1 MNRKILMAAMAAS
14 MVFPVAA
21 GTGNE
26 SVTETGSRSVTGMES
41 VADTSRVY
49 DLDEVVVV
57 AQSKEYLKMR
67 KQPLS
72 SSVLT
77 SNELGV
83 LGVRDLR
90 ELSDYVPS
98 FVMPVYGSRYTSSIY
113 VRGIGSRVNSPSM
126 GIYVDNIPL
135 MSKAAFNSHVYQLD
149 RVDVLRGAQGTLYG
163 MNTEGGLVRQYTK
176 NPMNYQG
183 TDISLGIGTRF
194 YRNIEAA
201 HYHRFSDRLAL
212 SLAAFYNG
220 QNGFFRNEAT
230 GDRADK
236 SNEAGGRLR
245 LIAKPSERL
254 TFDLTADY
262 QWVRQNG
269 FPYGRLDMNSQHASD
284 PSTNRQGNYRRN
296 MLNTGLNIGY
306 AGEWA
311 DLSYTLSWQY
321 LKDDMLMDIDYRP
334 QDYMH
339 MEQAQLQNAITHELV
354 LKSHQLGR
362 WQGTTGFFFS
372 HQWLKTQ
379 APVYFDP
386 AMNAF
391 LSQTI
396 QDYAY
401 YGMLNAMAARMGRD
415 AAAAMIERAG
425 GCHITMDTET
435 IPGLF
440 HTPQTNYGL
449 FHETNLKLTDRLT
462 ATLGLRYDLSQ
473 TSIDY
478 VTSAT
483 THLDENVMG
492 INVQATVRSLLKHKD
507 EASFEQW
514 LPKVG
519 LTYRIDQHGSNIYG
533 IVSKGYR
540 AGGFNIQMF
549 SDILQAE
556 LQGAAQTARGE
567 LNIEHDEA
575 AYDDI
580 RQTIAYKPEESW
592 NFELG
597 THLNLLDGLQL
608 DLAAYYMQI
617 RNQQLS
623 VFASQYGFGRMMVNA
638 GRSYSCG
645 VEATLRGSAFDDRLT
660 WSASYGYTHAVFK
673 EYIDST
679 TVDGQVEAIDYKDK
693 RVPFVPMHTVA
704 AHADYRFDVG
714 SGLLKSIT
722 VGANVTAQGKTWW
735 DEANTYGQKFYALA
749 GAHIDAD
756 LKPVVVSLWARNI
769 GNANYN
775 TFALKS
781 SFGGDTSYF
790 AQRGNPFQAGV
801 DVRVHF

>member
-1 MNRKILMAAMAAS
+1 MKRNIFLFCSLLVGMTALAE
-14 MVFPVAA
+14 
-21 GTGNE
+21 TGNKE
-26 SVTETGSRSVTGMES
+26 LA
-41 VADTSRVY
+41 ADSSRVH

-57 AQSKEYLKMR
+57 SQSKEYLR
-67 KQPLS
+67 LRHQPLS

-77 SNELGV
+77 GTDINTVGA
-83 LGVRDLR
+83 RDLR
-90 ELSDYVPS
+90 SMSSYIPS
-98 FVMPVYGSRYTSSIY
+98 FVMPTYGSRYTSSIY

-126 GIYVDNIPL
+126 GVYLDDIPL
-135 MSKAAFNSHVYQLD
+135 MSKATFNSHSYELD

-163 MNTEGGLVRQYTK
+163 INTEGGLVRQYTK

-183 TDISLGIGTRF
+183 TDVRLGLGTHF
-194 YRNIEAA
+194 YRNAEAA
-201 HYHRFSDRLAL
+201 HYHKFSDRLAL

-220 QNGFFRNEAT
+220 QNGFFRNQAT
-230 GDRADK
+230 GDRADE

-245 LIAKPSERL
+245 LVMQPSERL
-254 TFDLTADY
+254 TVNLLADY
-262 QWVRQNG
+262 QWVNQNG
-269 FPYGRLDMNSQHASD
+269 FAYGQLDMGTDKAAD
-284 PSTNRQGNYRRN
+284 PSTNRQGTYKRN
-296 MLNTGLNIGY
+296 MLNTGLNMLFRGD
-306 AGEWA
+306 WA

-321 LKDDMLMDIDYRP
+321 LKDGMLMDIDYRP

-354 LKSHQLGR
+354 LKTQQLGM

-391 LSQTI
+391 LSKSI
-396 QDYAY
+396 EDYAY
-401 YGMLNAMAARMGRD
+401 YGMLNSMAARMGQE

-425 GCHITMDTET
+425 GCHITMDIET

-440 HTPQTNYGL
+440 RTPQTNYGL
-449 FHETNLKLTDRLT
+449 FHETNLRLTDRLT
-462 ATLGLRYDLSQ
+462 ATLGLRYDITQ

-478 VTSAT
+478 ATSAVA
-483 THLDENVMG
+483 HLDESVMG
-492 INVQATVRSLLKHKD
+492 TQVQATVRSLLEQKED
-507 EASFEQW
+507 ASFEQW

-519 LTYRIDQHGSNIYG
+519 LTWQLDSRGSNVYG

-556 LQGAAQTARGE
+556 LQGAAQRARGE
-567 LNIEHDEA
+567 MAIEHDRA
-575 AYDDI
+575 AYDNI
-580 RQTIAYKPEESW
+580 RQTKAYKPEESW

-597 THLNLLDGLQL
+597 THLNILDGLHL

-645 VEATLRGSAFDDRLT
+645 VEATLRGSAFDNRLSWAAT
-660 WSASYGYTHAVFK
+660 YGYTHAVFK
-673 EYIDST
+673 DYTDST
-679 TVDGQVEAIDYKDK
+679 TVDGEQVAIDYKDK
-693 RVPFVPMHTVA
+693 RVPFVPEHTLSA
-704 AHADYRFDVG
+704 RADYRLDMG
-714 SGLLKSIT
+714 QGLLRSLT
-722 VGANVTAQGKTWW
+722 FGANITAQGKTWW
-735 DEANTYGQKFYALA
+735 DEENTYGQKLYTVL

-756 LKPVVVSLWARNI
+756 LSPVVVSLWARNLA
-769 GNANYN
+769 NTNYN
-775 TFALKS
+775 TFAIKS
-781 SFGGDTSYF
+781 SFGGETSYF

-801 DVRVHF
+801 DVRIHF